1 MRAVWP
7 GTFRTETVD
16 NFAGVLIPLDQA
28 HLHSHSARS
37 GRTEF
42 EEPPDDGTGGTG
54 GGADGYEDDDEEVGK
69 DAENEGT
76 GMLEMRACEYSIE
89 GLRREVRR
97 GGEGQWTDYE
107 SRFLSG
113 GGERRR

>member
-1 MRAVWP
+1 MRIWKGP
-7 GTFRTETVD
+7 RTPSVHD
-16 NFAGVLIPLDQA
+16 YVGVLIPLEEA

-42 EEPPDDGTGGTG
+42 EVPPEDEHGDG
-54 GGADGYEDDDEEVGK
+54 VGK
-69 DAENEGT
+69 DDENEGA

-97 GGEGQWTDYE
+97 EARGQQLSEYDSMFEDPSVPTD
-107 SRFLSG
+107 
-113 GGERRR
+113 